1 MSQASL
7 FAASSPEPAGEDSD
21 LRDAIAAFSPVVV
34 RIRQLSAS
42 HFALVGAK
50 VRERAALED
59 EIQGLIADIG
69 SRAERLG
76 YTLDD
81 LLQLINADLAASKK
95 HTFAPTGDYARYL
108 ADENCRAVAQER
120 QIIREIGN
128 LKNNLAAATQAR
140 IAADRACAG
149 FVAGYARRGD
159 AKGSAK

>member
-1 MSQASL
+1 MTTA
-7 FAASSPEPAGEDSD
+7 D
-21 LRDAIAAFSPVVV
+21 RDADIFDVDRLEDA
-34 RIRQLSAS
+34 RRYM
-42 HFALVGAK
+42 ALVTRGHQGPFRVVGGVDRVDTAYLDGA
-50 VRERAALED
+50 RNDLCAT
-59 EIQGLIADIG
+59 IAPWIAN
-69 SRAERLG
+69 R
-76 YTLDD
+76 
-81 LLQLINADLAASKK
+81 
-95 HTFAPTGDYARYL
+95 YARYL